1 MKKALVI
8 ILAAVIGTVAVA
20 GLDMYAG
27 KTFTLLLKS
36 TTVVDAT
43 PVTNSA
49 VTGVNVSGLPGIGAV
64 VINCSAGTG
73 VVTVALSACATSNGT
88 YAAVTDAYGATSWAV
103 TNGAAMRTF
112 PLKPGDNSKFMR
124 TTATGIAGTTGSV
137 SVVLITE

>member
-1 MKKALVI
+1 MKKAFVI
-8 ILAAVIGTVAVA
+8 LLAAVIGTAAIA

-36 TTVVDAT
+36 TPVVGAIA
-43 PVTNSA
+43 VTNST

-64 VINCSAGTG
+64 VVNCDAGTG

-88 YAAVTDAYGATSWAV
+88 YAAVTAADSSTSWAV
-103 TNGAAMRTF
+103 TNSASMRVF
-112 PLKPGDNSKFMR
+112 PLKPNDNSKFFR
-124 TTATGIAGTTGSV
+124 TTATGITGTTGSV